1 MKPSHWIAGSAIIAI
16 AFLLAFPAMSRAGDE
31 TKTETASYLVSS
43 PHTAEGCLAALDEFV
58 ASDKGAL
65 DNWYWGCM
73 DGDHTG
79 YEIVQATSKDEALK
93 VVPKSL
99 RTEAKAVKL
108 NKLTAE
114 QVASF
119 HKSK

>member
-1 MKPSHWIAGSAIIAI
+1 MKPSRWLAGLAVI
-16 AFLLAFPAMSRAGDE
+16 AFAFLIAFPAISKAGDE
-31 TKTETASYLVSS
+31 TKAETSTYMVSS
-43 PHTAEGCLAALDEFV
+43 QHTPEECLSALDEFA
-58 ASDKGAL
+58 ASGKNAL

-79 YEIVQATSKDEALK
+79 YEIVQASSKDEVLK
-93 VVPKSL
+93 TVPENL
-99 RTEAKAVKL
+99 RAKAKAVKL

-119 HKSK
+119 HKK